1 MTGDEADPKR
11 LEETEKMFKK
21 SVDMLE
27 NHFLKDHKFLVS
39 DKISIADLQ
48 AVCEFTQFWAAGVD
62 PISDKPRL
70 AEWLAS
76 CQKSL
81 EPHFDDV
88 HKMVYMARDKG
99 VFKGKL

>member
-1 MTGDEADPKR
+1 MTGEKPDQNK
-11 LEETEKMFKK
+11 LEETEKIFMK

-27 NHFLKDHKFLVS
+27 THFLKDHKFLVS

-48 AVCEFTQFWAAGVD
+48 AVCEFTQFWVAGVD

-70 AEWLAS
+70 AEWLAN
-76 CQKSL
+76 CQNSL
-81 EPHFDDV
+81 KPHFDEV
-88 HKMVYMARDKG
+88 HKMVYMVRDKG